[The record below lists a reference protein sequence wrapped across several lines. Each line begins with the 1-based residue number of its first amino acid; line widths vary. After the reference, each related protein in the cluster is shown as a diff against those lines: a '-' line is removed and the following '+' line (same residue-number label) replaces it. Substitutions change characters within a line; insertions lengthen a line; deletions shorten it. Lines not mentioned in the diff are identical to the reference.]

1 MQARGNSPTASDRR
15 CIPANRLRQGIAA
28 VLLCLVGSGGVSAQ
42 EPLALR
48 EMGMFFVGGEVRET
62 AGFEQHVDQA
72 LVHYLVPETEQ
83 PKAPVVMY
91 PGLGLSSYIY
101 LSTPDGREGWA
112 QAFARRGFSA
122 YVYDPVNTGP
132 SGFAVGPFRSADEP
146 APGVNTWSIGQV
158 WRRWGFGDAPG
169 EPYPDARFPIDHMD
183 QFYASWP
190 PRVGGGGGGGGM
202 GGAGGAGMA
211 AGGAGMAADGSGGG
225 MAADGSGAGMA
236 AGGGAAMGAGGMGT
250 GGGGAIAAGGGGMGM
265 GGGGAAGAGGQAG
278 GGGLPPVESN
288 NPNVLALE
296 ALLQRTGPA
305 VLMPHSAGGPVIF
318 NTAQRNPDLVSAI
331 VVLEP
336 TGCPTAAEDVEPI
349 AHIPFLAV
357 YGDYIESRNQT
368 GRLESCRATAAL
380 VREMGGRGDMLELVE
395 EGVRGNSHMLMQDEN
410 SADIAARVMDWLD
423 SLP

>member
-1 MQARGNSPTASDRR
+1 MRTQRASVTRT
-15 CIPANRLRQGIAA
+15 PQTLLAA
-28 VLLCLVGSGGVSAQ
+28 LTCLVVTGSAYTQ
-42 EPLALR
+42 EPLTLR
-48 EMGMFFVGGEVRET
+48 DMGMFYVGGEVRDT
-62 AGFEQHVDQA
+62 AGIEQHVGQA
-72 LVHYLVPETEQ
+72 LVHYLVPETDR
-83 PKAPVVMY
+83 PGPPVVMY

-112 QAFARRGFSA
+112 QAFARRGLSA

-169 EPYPDARFPIDHMD
+169 EPYADARFPTDHMD

-190 PRVGGGGGGGGM
+190 PRVGGGDGGM
-202 GGAGGAGMA
+202 GGAGG
-211 AGGAGMAADGSGGG
+211 GG
-225 MAADGSGAGMA
+225 MAAAANGGGMA
-236 AGGGAAMGAGGMGT
+236 AGGGAAAMGAGGRGA
-250 GGGGAIAAGGGGMGM
+250 GGGGAM
-265 GGGGAAGAGGQAG
+265 GAGGQAG
-278 GGGLPPVESN
+278 GGGVPAAEST

-296 ALLQRTGPA
+296 ALLRRTGPA

-318 NTAQRNPDLVSAI
+318 NTARRNPDLVSAI

-380 VREMGGRGDMLELVE
+380 VREMGGRGEMLELTE
-395 EGVRGNSHMLMQDEN
+395 EGIRGNSHMLMQDDN
-410 SADIAARVMDWLD
+410 SAAIAARVMDWLE
-423 SLP
+423 SLESQ

>member
-1 MQARGNSPTASDRR
+1 MRGMHMRTQRASVTRT
-15 CIPANRLRQGIAA
+15 PQTLLAA
-28 VLLCLVGSGGVSAQ
+28 LICLVVTGSAYTQ
-42 EPLALR
+42 EPLTLR
-48 EMGMFFVGGEVRET
+48 DMGMFYVGGEVRDT
-62 AGFEQHVDQA
+62 AGFEQHVGQA
-72 LVHYLVPETEQ
+72 LVHYLVPETDR
-83 PKAPVVMY
+83 PGPPVVMY

-146 APGVNTWSIGQV
+146 APGVNSWSIGQV

-169 EPYPDARFPIDHMD
+169 EPYPDARFPTDHMD

-190 PRVGGGGGGGGM
+190 PRIGGGGGGM
-202 GGAGGAGMA
+202 GGAGG
-211 AGGAGMAADGSGGG
+211 GG
-225 MAADGSGAGMA
+225 MAAAANGGGMA
-236 AGGGAAMGAGGMGT
+236 AGGGAAAMGAGGRGA
-250 GGGGAIAAGGGGMGM
+250 GGGGAM
-265 GGGGAAGAGGQAG
+265 GAGGQAA

-318 NTAQRNPDLVSAI
+318 NTARRNPDLVSAI

-336 TGCPTAAEDVEPI
+336 TGCPTAAEDVESI

-357 YGDYIESRNQT
+357 YGDYVESRNQT

-380 VREMGGRGDMLELVE
+380 VREMGGRGEMLELTE
-395 EGVRGNSHMLMQDEN
+395 EGIRGNSHMLMQDDN
-410 SADIAARVMDWLD
+410 SADIAARVMAWLERVA
-423 SLP
+423 SQ

>member
-1 MQARGNSPTASDRR
+1 MRSLGFTSIAKARGVLAALTCLTAT
-15 CIPANRLRQGIAA
+15 
-28 VLLCLVGSGGVSAQ
+28 GGAFSQ
-42 EPLALR
+42 EPLVLR
-48 EMGMFFVGGEVRET
+48 DMGMFYVGGEVRDT

-72 LVHYLVPETEQ
+72 LVHYLVPDTDQ
-83 PKAPVVMY
+83 PGAPVVMY

-132 SGFAVGPFRSADEP
+132 SGFAVGPFRRAEQP

-158 WRRWGFGDAPG
+158 WRRWGFGDVPG
-169 EPYPDARFPIDHMD
+169 EPYPDARFPTDHID

-190 PRVGGGGGGGGM
+190 PRVGGGGGM
-202 GGAGGAGMA
+202 GGAGV
-211 AGGAGMAADGSGGG
+211 GG
-225 MAADGSGAGMA
+225 MG
-236 AGGGAAMGAGGMGT
+236 AGGGAAMGAGGMG
-250 GGGGAIAAGGGGMGM
+250 M
-265 GGGGAAGAGGQAG
+265 GGGGATGEVGQAG
-278 GGGLPPVESN
+278 GGGLPPVESD

-318 NTAQRNPDLVSAI
+318 NTARRNPDLVSAI

-336 TGCPTAAEDVEPI
+336 TGCPTFAEDVEPI

-368 GRLESCRATAAL
+368 GRLDACRTTAAL
-380 VREMGGRGDMLELVE
+380 VREMSGRGEMLELTE
-395 EGVRGNSHMLMQDEN
+395 IGIRGNSHLLMQDDN
-410 SADIAARVMDWLD
+410 SADIAARVMDWLE
-423 SLP
+423 SVAAQ

>member
-1 MQARGNSPTASDRR
+1 MRTQRASVTRT
-15 CIPANRLRQGIAA
+15 PQTLLAA
-28 VLLCLVGSGGVSAQ
+28 LTCLVVTGSAYTQ
-42 EPLALR
+42 EPLTLR
-48 EMGMFFVGGEVRET
+48 DMGMFYVGGEVRDT
-62 AGFEQHVDQA
+62 AGFEQHVGQA
-72 LVHYLVPETEQ
+72 LVHYLVPETDR
-83 PKAPVVMY
+83 PGPPVVMY

-146 APGVNTWSIGQV
+146 APGVNTWSIGQI

-169 EPYPDARFPIDHMD
+169 EPYADARFPTDHMD

-190 PRVGGGGGGGGM
+190 PRVGGGGGGM
-202 GGAGGAGMA
+202 GGAGG
-211 AGGAGMAADGSGGG
+211 GG
-225 MAADGSGAGMA
+225 MAAAANGGGMA
-236 AGGGAAMGAGGMGT
+236 AGGGAAMGAGGRGA
-250 GGGGAIAAGGGGMGM
+250 GGGGAM
-265 GGGGAAGAGGQAG
+265 GAGGQAA

-318 NTAQRNPDLVSAI
+318 NTARRNPDLVSAI

-336 TGCPTAAEDVEPI
+336 TGCPTAAGDVESI

-380 VREMGGRGDMLELVE
+380 VREMGGRGEMLELTE
-395 EGVRGNSHMLMQDEN
+395 QGIRGNSHMLMQDDN
-410 SADIAARVMDWLD
+410 SADIAARVMDWLE
-423 SLP
+423 SLESQ

>member
-1 MQARGNSPTASDRR
+1 MRIQKSPVLRTPRTLLLALACLTA
-15 CIPANRLRQGIAA
+15 
-28 VLLCLVGSGGVSAQ
+28 VGSAHTQ
-42 EPLALR
+42 EPLAIR
-48 EMGMFFVGGEVRET
+48 EMGMFYVGGEVRET

-72 LVHYLVPETEQ
+72 LVHYLVPDTAL

-169 EPYPDARFPIDHMD
+169 EPYPDARFPTDHMD

-190 PRVGGGGGGGGM
+190 PRVGGGGGM
-202 GGAGGAGMA
+202 GGAA
-211 AGGAGMAADGSGGG
+211 GGG
-225 MAADGSGAGMA
+225 MAA
-236 AGGGAAMGAGGMGT
+236 AGGGGGMATGGSAAMGGGAMGT
-250 GGGGAIAAGGGGMGM
+250 GGGGAMGGGGMAAGT
-265 GGGGAAGAGGQAG
+265 AGAGAADTSASAQT
-278 GGGLPPVESN
+278 GGGLPPVEPD

-296 ALLQRTGPA
+296 ALLRRTGPA

-318 NTAQRNPDLVSAI
+318 NTARRNPDLVSAI

-336 TGCPTAAEDVEPI
+336 TGCLTAAEDVEPI

-380 VREMGGRGDMLELVE
+380 VREMGSRGDMLELTG
-395 EGVRGNSHMLMQDEN
+395 EGIRGNSHMLMQDDN
-410 SADIAARVMDWLD
+410 SADIASRVMDWLED
-423 SLP
+423 VASQ

>member
-1 MQARGNSPTASDRR
+1 MGKQISSIADTPWT
-15 CIPANRLRQGIAA
+15 RLA
-28 VLLCLVGSGGVSAQ
+28 LLACLTVAGSASAQ
-42 EPLALR
+42 EPLMLR
-48 EMGMFFVGGEVRET
+48 EMGMFYVGGEVRDT
-62 AGFEQHVDQA
+62 AGFEQHVGQA
-72 LVHYLVPETEQ
+72 LVHYLVPESDE
-83 PKAPVVMY
+83 PGMPVVMY

-122 YVYDPVNTGP
+122 WVYDPVNTGP

-169 EPYPDARFPIDHMD
+169 EPYPEARFPTDHVD

-190 PRVGGGGGGGGM
+190 PRVGGGGGGMGGAAGGGM
-202 GGAGGAGMA
+202 GGAAGGGMGGA
-211 AGGAGMAADGSGGG
+211 AGGAM
-225 MAADGSGAGMA
+225 
-236 AGGGAAMGAGGMGT
+236 GAAV
-250 GGGGAIAAGGGGMGM
+250 GGGGMGM
-265 GGGGAAGAGGQAG
+265 GGGGSADADDVAGASGQGGAAGAGGQAG
-278 GGGLPPVESN
+278 GGGLPPVESD

-318 NTAQRNPDLVSAI
+318 NTARRNPELVSAI

-336 TGCPTAAEDVEPI
+336 TGCPTAREAVEPI

-380 VREMGGRGDMLELVE
+380 VREMGGRGDMLELTE
-395 EGVRGNSHMLMQDEN
+395 EGIRGNSHMLMQDDN
-410 SADIAARVMDWLD
+410 SADIAARVMDWLE
-423 SLP
+423 SATAQ

>member
-1 MQARGNSPTASDRR
+1 MRTQRTSFMTMPRTLPAALACLIVAGN
-15 CIPANRLRQGIAA
+15 LF
-28 VLLCLVGSGGVSAQ
+28 AQ
-42 EPLALR
+42 EPLTLR
-48 EMGMFFVGGEVRET
+48 EMGMFYVGGEVRDT

-72 LVHYLVPETEQ
+72 LVHYLVPETEE
-83 PKAPVVMY
+83 PGMPVVMY

-112 QAFARRGFSA
+112 QAFARQGFSA

-146 APGVNTWSIGQV
+146 APGVNTWRIGQV
-158 WRRWGFGDAPG
+158 WRRWGFGNAPG
-169 EPYPDARFPIDHMD
+169 EPYPEARFPTDHID

-190 PRVGGGGGGGGM
+190 PRVGGGGGGM
-202 GGAGGAGMA
+202 
-211 AGGAGMAADGSGGG
+211 
-225 MAADGSGAGMA
+225 
-236 AGGGAAMGAGGMGT
+236 
-250 GGGGAIAAGGGGMGM
+250 
-265 GGGGAAGAGGQAG
+265 GGAAGAGGQAG
-278 GGGLPPVESN
+278 GGGLPPVESD

-318 NTAQRNPDLVSAI
+318 NTARRNPELVSAI

-336 TGCPTAAEDVEPI
+336 TGCPTAREAVEPI

-368 GRLESCRATAAL
+368 GRLAACRATAAL
-380 VREMGGRGDMLELVE
+380 VREMGGRGDMLELTE
-395 EGVRGNSHMLMQDEN
+395 EGIRGNSHMLMQDDN
-410 SADIAARVMDWLD
+410 SAHVAARVMEWLETV
-423 SLP
+423 SPAAE

>member
-1 MQARGNSPTASDRR
+1 MRTQRASVTRT
-15 CIPANRLRQGIAA
+15 PQTLLAA
-28 VLLCLVGSGGVSAQ
+28 LTCLVVTGSAYTQ
-42 EPLALR
+42 EPLTLR
-48 EMGMFFVGGEVRET
+48 DMGMFYVGGEVRDT
-62 AGFEQHVDQA
+62 AGFEQHVGQA
-72 LVHYLVPETEQ
+72 LVHYLVPETDR
-83 PKAPVVMY
+83 PGSPVVMY

-146 APGVNTWSIGQV
+146 TPGVNTWSIGQV

-169 EPYPDARFPIDHMD
+169 EPYADARFPTDHMD

-190 PRVGGGGGGGGM
+190 PRVGGGGGGM
-202 GGAGGAGMA
+202 GGAGG
-211 AGGAGMAADGSGGG
+211 GG
-225 MAADGSGAGMA
+225 MAAAANGGGMA
-236 AGGGAAMGAGGMGT
+236 AGGGAAMGAGGRGA
-250 GGGGAIAAGGGGMGM
+250 GGGGAM
-265 GGGGAAGAGGQAG
+265 GAGGQAA

-318 NTAQRNPDLVSAI
+318 NTARRNPDLVSAI

-336 TGCPTAAEDVEPI
+336 TGCPTAAGDVESI

-380 VREMGGRGDMLELVE
+380 VREMGGRGEMLELTE
-395 EGVRGNSHMLMQDEN
+395 QGIRGNSHMLMQDDN
-410 SADIAARVMDWLD
+410 SADIAARVMDWLE
-423 SLP
+423 SLESQ

>member
-1 MQARGNSPTASDRR
+1 MRTQRASVTRT
-15 CIPANRLRQGIAA
+15 PQTLLAA
-28 VLLCLVGSGGVSAQ
+28 LTCLVVTGSAYTQ
-42 EPLALR
+42 EPLTLQD
-48 EMGMFFVGGEVRET
+48 MGLFYVGGEVRDT
-62 AGFEQHVDQA
+62 AGFEQHVGQA
-72 LVHYLVPETEQ
+72 LVHYLVPETDR
-83 PKAPVVMY
+83 PGPPVVMY

-112 QAFARRGFSA
+112 QAFARRGLSA

-169 EPYPDARFPIDHMD
+169 EPYADARFPTDHMD

-190 PRVGGGGGGGGM
+190 PRVGGGDGGR
-202 GGAGGAGMA
+202 GGAA
-211 AGGAGMAADGSGGG
+211 GGG
-225 MAADGSGAGMA
+225 MAAAANGGGMA
-236 AGGGAAMGAGGMGT
+236 AGGGAAAMGAGGRGA
-250 GGGGAIAAGGGGMGM
+250 GGGGAM
-265 GGGGAAGAGGQAG
+265 GAGGQAG
-278 GGGLPPVESN
+278 GGGVPAAEST

-296 ALLQRTGPA
+296 ALLRRTGPA

-318 NTAQRNPDLVSAI
+318 NTARRNPDLVSAI

-380 VREMGGRGDMLELVE
+380 VREMGGRGEMLELTE
-395 EGVRGNSHMLMQDEN
+395 EGIRGNSHMLMQDDN
-410 SADIAARVMDWLD
+410 SAAIAARVMDWLE
-423 SLP
+423 SLESQ

>member
-1 MQARGNSPTASDRR
+1 MGHVARLLVGPFSHAT
-15 CIPANRLRQGIAA
+15 
-28 VLLCLVGSGGVSAQ
+28 VVLCLAGSASVSAQ
-42 EPLALR
+42 EPLTLG

-146 APGVNTWSIGQV
+146 APGVNTWNIGQV
-158 WRRWGFGDAPG
+158 WRRWGFGDSPG
-169 EPYPDARFPIDHMD
+169 EPYPEARFPTDHMD

-190 PRVGGGGGGGGM
+190 PRVGGGGGGM
-202 GGAGGAGMA
+202 GGAA
-211 AGGAGMAADGSGGG
+211 GGG
-225 MAADGSGAGMA
+225 MAAA
-236 AGGGAAMGAGGMGT
+236 ADGGAAMGA
-250 GGGGAIAAGGGGMGM
+250 GGMGM

-278 GGGLPPVESN
+278 GGGLPPVESD

-318 NTAQRNPDLVSAI
+318 NTARRNPDLVSAI

-380 VREMGGRGDMLELVE
+380 VREMGGRGEMLELTE
-395 EGVRGNSHMLMQDEN
+395 LGIRGNSHMLMQDDN
-410 SADIAARVMDWLD
+410 SADIAARVMDWLE
-423 SLP
+423 SVAAQ

>member
-1 MQARGNSPTASDRR
+1 MRTQRASVTRT
-15 CIPANRLRQGIAA
+15 PQTLLAA
-28 VLLCLVGSGGVSAQ
+28 LTCLVVTGSAYTQ
-42 EPLALR
+42 EPLTLR
-48 EMGMFFVGGEVRET
+48 DMGMFYVGGEVRDT
-62 AGFEQHVDQA
+62 AGFEQHVGQA
-72 LVHYLVPETEQ
+72 LVHYLVPETDR
-83 PKAPVVMY
+83 PGSPVVMY

-101 LSTPDGREGWA
+101 LSTPDGREGWG

-169 EPYPDARFPIDHMD
+169 EPYADARFPTDHMD

-190 PRVGGGGGGGGM
+190 PRVGGGGGGM
-202 GGAGGAGMA
+202 GGAGG
-211 AGGAGMAADGSGGG
+211 GG
-225 MAADGSGAGMA
+225 MAAAANGGGMA
-236 AGGGAAMGAGGMGT
+236 AGGGAAMGAGGRGA
-250 GGGGAIAAGGGGMGM
+250 GGGGAM
-265 GGGGAAGAGGQAG
+265 GAGGQAG
-278 GGGLPPVESN
+278 GGGVPAAEST

-296 ALLQRTGPA
+296 ALLRRTGPA

-318 NTAQRNPDLVSAI
+318 NTARRNPDLVSAI

-336 TGCPTAAEDVEPI
+336 TGCPTAAEDVESI

-380 VREMGGRGDMLELVE
+380 VREMGGRGEMLELTE
-395 EGVRGNSHMLMQDEN
+395 QGIRGNSHMLMQDDN
-410 SADIAARVMDWLD
+410 SAAIAARVMDWLE
-423 SLP
+423 SLESQ

>member
-1 MQARGNSPTASDRR
+1 MRTQRTSVMTTPRTV
-15 CIPANRLRQGIAA
+15 LAA
-28 VLLCLVGSGGVSAQ
+28 LSCLAVAGSAYAQ
-42 EPLALR
+42 EPLELR
-48 EMGMFFVGGEVRET
+48 EMGMFYVGGEVRDT

-72 LVHYLVPETEQ
+72 LVHYLVPETDR
-83 PKAPVVMY
+83 PGAPVVMY

-158 WRRWGFGDAPG
+158 WRRWGFGDAPE
-169 EPYPDARFPIDHMD
+169 EPYPDARFPTDHMD

-190 PRVGGGGGGGGM
+190 PRVGGGGGGMGGAAGGGM
-202 GGAGGAGMA
+202 GA
-211 AGGAGMAADGSGGG
+211 AADGGG
-225 MAADGSGAGMA
+225 MAAR
-236 AGGGAAMGAGGMGT
+236 GGAAMGAGGMGA
-250 GGGGAIAAGGGGMGM
+250 GSGGAL
-265 GGGGAAGAGGQAG
+265 GAGGQAA

-296 ALLQRTGPA
+296 ALLKRTGPA

-318 NTAQRNPDLVSAI
+318 NTARRNPDLVTAI

-368 GRLESCRATAAL
+368 GRLEACRATAAL
-380 VREMGGRGDMLELVE
+380 VREMGGRGEMLELTE
-395 EGVRGNSHMLMQDEN
+395 EGVRGNSHMLMQDDN

-423 SLP
+423 SLPSG

>member
-1 MQARGNSPTASDRR
+1 MRTQTTSVTKTPQA
-15 CIPANRLRQGIAA
+15 
-28 VLLCLVGSGGVSAQ
+28 LLATLACLTVSGSACAQ
-42 EPLALR
+42 EPLTLR
-48 EMGMFFVGGEVRET
+48 DMGMFYVGGEVRNT

-72 LVHYLVPETEQ
+72 LVHYLVPETDQ

-91 PGLGLSSYIY
+91 PGLGLSAYIY
-101 LSTPDGREGWA
+101 LHTPDGREGWA

-132 SGFAVGPFRSADEP
+132 SGFAVGPFRSATEP

-158 WRRWGFGDAPG
+158 WRRWGFGDTPG
-169 EPYPDARFPIDHMD
+169 EPYPDARFPTDHMD

-190 PRVGGGGGGGGM
+190 PRVGGGGGMGGAAGGGM
-202 GGAGGAGMA
+202 GAT
-211 AGGAGMAADGSGGG
+211 ADGG
-225 MAADGSGAGMA
+225 GMA
-236 AGGGAAMGAGGMGT
+236 AGGGAAMGA
-250 GGGGAIAAGGGGMGM
+250 GGMGM
-265 GGGGAAGAGGQAG
+265 GGGGAAGAGGQAA
-278 GGGLPPVESN
+278 GGGLPPIESN

-318 NTAQRNPDLVSAI
+318 NIARRNPDLVSAI

-395 EGVRGNSHMLMQDEN
+395 EGIRGNSHMLMQDDN

-423 SLP
+423 SLPSG

>member
-1 MQARGNSPTASDRR
+1 MTEVPGATMRGLHMRTQRTSVMTTPRT
-15 CIPANRLRQGIAA
+15 LLAA
-28 VLLCLVGSGGVSAQ
+28 LSCLAVAGSVCAQ

-48 EMGMFFVGGEVRET
+48 EMGMFYVGGEVRDT

-72 LVHYLVPETEQ
+72 LVHYLVPDTDQ
-83 PKAPVVMY
+83 PGAPVLMY

-146 APGVNTWSIGQV
+146 VPGVNTWNIGQV

-169 EPYPDARFPIDHMD
+169 EPYPEARFPTDHMD

-190 PRVGGGGGGGGM
+190 PRVGGGGGGM
-202 GGAGGAGMA
+202 GGAA
-211 AGGAGMAADGSGGG
+211 GGG
-225 MAADGSGAGMA
+225 MAAAG
-236 AGGGAAMGAGGMGT
+236 GGGAAMGA
-250 GGGGAIAAGGGGMGM
+250 GGMGM

-318 NTAQRNPDLVSAI
+318 NTARRNPDLVSAI

-380 VREMGGRGDMLELVE
+380 VREMGGRGDMLELTG
-395 EGVRGNSHMLMQDEN
+395 EGIRGNSHMFMQDDN
-410 SADIAARVMDWLD
+410 SADIASRVMDWLEGVA
-423 SLP
+423 SQ

>member
-1 MQARGNSPTASDRR
+1 MGNVARLLVGPFTPTTGPRGRATQT
-15 CIPANRLRQGIAA
+15 IRLQQGIAA
-28 VLLCLVGSGGVSAQ
+28 ALLCLAGSGSVSAQ
-42 EPLALR
+42 EPLTLR

-72 LVHYLVPETEQ
+72 LVHYLVPETQQ

-112 QAFARRGFSA
+112 QAFARRGYSA

-146 APGVNTWSIGQV
+146 APGVNTWNIGQV

-169 EPYPDARFPIDHMD
+169 EPYPDARFPTDHMD

-190 PRVGGGGGGGGM
+190 PRVGGGGGGGGGGM
-202 GGAGGAGMA
+202 GGAA
-211 AGGAGMAADGSGGG
+211 GGG
-225 MAADGSGAGMA
+225 MAAAADGGGMA
-236 AGGGAAMGAGGMGT
+236 ARGGAAMGAGGMGT
-250 GGGGAIAAGGGGMGM
+250 GGGAMA
-265 GGGGAAGAGGQAG
+265 AGGQAA

-296 ALLQRTGPA
+296 ALLQRTGP
-305 VLMPHSAGGPVIF
+305 VILMPHSAGGPVIF
-318 NTAQRNPDLVSAI
+318 NTARRNPDLVSAI

-336 TGCPTAAEDVEPI
+336 TGCPTAAEEVEPI

-357 YGDYIESRNQT
+357 YGDYIDSRNQT

-380 VREMGGRGDMLELVE
+380 VREMGGRGEMLELTE
-395 EGVRGNSHMLMQDEN
+395 EGVRGNSHMLMQDDN
-410 SADIAARVMDWLD
+410 SADIAARVMDWLEG
-423 SLP
+423 SAAQ

>member
-1 MQARGNSPTASDRR
+1 MRTQRASVTRT
-15 CIPANRLRQGIAA
+15 PQTLLAA
-28 VLLCLVGSGGVSAQ
+28 LTCLVVTGSACTQ
-42 EPLALR
+42 EPLTLR
-48 EMGMFFVGGEVRET
+48 DMGMFHVGGEVRDT
-62 AGFEQHVDQA
+62 AGFEQHVGQA
-72 LVHYLVPETEQ
+72 LVHYLVPETDR
-83 PKAPVVMY
+83 PGPPVVMY

-169 EPYPDARFPIDHMD
+169 EPYADARFPTDHMD

-190 PRVGGGGGGGGM
+190 PRVGGGDGGM
-202 GGAGGAGMA
+202 GGAGG
-211 AGGAGMAADGSGGG
+211 GG
-225 MAADGSGAGMA
+225 MAAAANGGGMG
-236 AGGGAAMGAGGMGT
+236 AGGGAAAMGAGGRGA
-250 GGGGAIAAGGGGMGM
+250 GGGGAM
-265 GGGGAAGAGGQAG
+265 GAGGQAG
-278 GGGLPPVESN
+278 GGGVPAAEST

-296 ALLQRTGPA
+296 ALLRRTGPA

-318 NTAQRNPDLVSAI
+318 NTARRNPDLVSAI

-380 VREMGGRGDMLELVE
+380 VREMGGRGEMLELTE
-395 EGVRGNSHMLMQDEN
+395 EGIRGNSHMLMQDDN
-410 SADIAARVMDWLD
+410 SAAIAARVMDWLE
-423 SLP
+423 SLESQ

>member
-1 MQARGNSPTASDRR
+1 MGKQKSS
-15 CIPANRLRQGIAA
+15 IADTPWTTLS
-28 VLLCLVGSGGVSAQ
+28 LLACLMVAGSASAQ
-42 EPLALR
+42 EPLMVR
-48 EMGMFFVGGEVRET
+48 EMGMFYVGGEVRDT
-62 AGFEQHVDQA
+62 AGFEQHVGQA
-72 LVHYLVPETEQ
+72 LVHYLVPETDE
-83 PKAPVVMY
+83 PGMPVVMY

-122 YVYDPVNTGP
+122 WVYDPVNTGP

-169 EPYPDARFPIDHMD
+169 EPYPEARFPTDHVD

-190 PRVGGGGGGGGM
+190 PRVGGGGGGM
-202 GGAGGAGMA
+202 GG
-211 AGGAGMAADGSGGG
+211 
-225 MAADGSGAGMA
+225 A
-236 AGGGAAMGAGGMGT
+236 AGGGMGAP
-250 GGGGAIAAGGGGMGM
+250 AAGGGMGM
-265 GGGGAAGAGGQAG
+265 GSGRAAGAGDAAGASDTGGEVGAGGAAGAGRQAG
-278 GGGLPPVESN
+278 GGGLPPVESD

-318 NTAQRNPDLVSAI
+318 NTARRNPELVSAI

-336 TGCPTAAEDVEPI
+336 TGCPTAREAVEPI

-380 VREMGGRGDMLELVE
+380 VREMGGRGDMLELTE
-395 EGVRGNSHMLMQDEN
+395 EGIRGNSHMLMQDDN
-410 SADIAARVMDWLD
+410 SAGIAARVMDWLE
-423 SLP
+423 SVTAQ

>member
-1 MQARGNSPTASDRR
+1 MTEILGAAMRGLHMRTQRTSVMTTTQTFLATL
-15 CIPANRLRQGIAA
+15 A
-28 VLLCLVGSGGVSAQ
+28 CLTVPGSACAQ
-42 EPLALR
+42 EPLTLR
-48 EMGMFFVGGEVRET
+48 EIGMFYVGGEVRNT

-72 LVHYLVPETEQ
+72 LVHYLVPETDQ
-83 PKAPVVMY
+83 PNAPVVMY

-112 QAFARRGFSA
+112 QAFARRGYSA

-158 WRRWGFGDAPG
+158 WRRWGFGDAPD
-169 EPYPDARFPIDHMD
+169 EPYPDARFPTDHMD

-190 PRVGGGGGGGGM
+190 PRVGGGGGGMGGEAGGGM
-202 GGAGGAGMA
+202 GA
-211 AGGAGMAADGSGGG
+211 AAAGGG
-225 MAADGSGAGMA
+225 MAAP
-236 AGGGAAMGAGGMGT
+236 GGAAL
-250 GGGGAIAAGGGGMGM
+250 GGGGMGA
-265 GGGGAAGAGGQAG
+265 GGGGALGAGGQAA

-296 ALLQRTGPA
+296 ALLKRTGPA

-318 NTAQRNPDLVSAI
+318 NTARRNPDLVTAI

-380 VREMGGRGDMLELVE
+380 VREMGGRGEMLELTE
-395 EGVRGNSHMLMQDEN
+395 EGVRGNSHMLMQDDN

-423 SLP
+423 SLPSG

>member
-1 MQARGNSPTASDRR
+1 MGTPERLNLRTT
-15 CIPANRLRQGIAA
+15 IPAAVPCRINQAVEFRRRIAGA
-28 VLLCLVGSGGVSAQ
+28 LLCLVLLGSASAQ
-42 EPLALR
+42 ESLTLR

-72 LVHYLVPETEQ
+72 LVHYLVPDPDR

-112 QAFARRGFSA
+112 QQFARRGFSA

-146 APGVNTWSIGQV
+146 APGVATWNIGQV

-169 EPYPDARFPIDHMD
+169 EPYEDGRFPVEHID

-190 PRVGGGGGGGGM
+190 PRVGGAGGGGGM
-202 GGAGGAGMA
+202 R
-211 AGGAGMAADGSGGG
+211 
-225 MAADGSGAGMA
+225 
-236 AGGGAAMGAGGMGT
+236 AGGGAAAAAAT
-250 GGGGAIAAGGGGMGM
+250 GGGGAGGGRAAGAMGA
-265 GGGGAAGAGGQAG
+265 GAGNRGGGAAGAGAEGAG
-278 GGGLPPVESN
+278 GAMGAGATTGGGLPPPQGD

-296 ALLQRTGPA
+296 ALLERIGPA
-305 VLMPHSAGGPVIF
+305 VLMPHSAGGPIIF
-318 NTAQRNPDLVSAI
+318 NTARKRPELVTAI

-336 TGCPTAAEDVEPI
+336 TGCPTAAEAVEPI

-380 VREMGGRGDMLELVE
+380 VREMGGLGEMLELTE
-395 EGVRGNSHMLMQDEN
+395 EGIRGNSHMLMQDDN
-410 SADIAARVMDWLD
+410 SADIASRVMDWLERVA
-423 SLP
+423 SQ

>member
-1 MQARGNSPTASDRR
+1 MTEVPGATMRGLHMRTQRTSVMTTPRTV
-15 CIPANRLRQGIAA
+15 LAA
-28 VLLCLVGSGGVSAQ
+28 LSCLAVAGNAYAQ
-42 EPLALR
+42 EPLTLR
-48 EMGMFFVGGEVRET
+48 EMGMFYVGGEVRDT

-72 LVHYLVPETEQ
+72 LVHYLVPETDQ
-83 PKAPVVMY
+83 PGAPVLMY

-146 APGVNTWSIGQV
+146 VPGVNTWNIGQV

-169 EPYPDARFPIDHMD
+169 EPYPEARFPTDHMD

-190 PRVGGGGGGGGM
+190 PRVGGGGGGM
-202 GGAGGAGMA
+202 GGAA
-211 AGGAGMAADGSGGG
+211 SGG
-225 MAADGSGAGMA
+225 MAAAG
-236 AGGGAAMGAGGMGT
+236 GGGAAMGA
-250 GGGGAIAAGGGGMGM
+250 GGMGM
-265 GGGGAAGAGGQAG
+265 GGGGAAGAGGQAA

-318 NTAQRNPDLVSAI
+318 NTARRNPDLVSAI

-336 TGCPTAAEDVEPI
+336 TGCPTAPEDVEPI

-380 VREMGGRGDMLELVE
+380 VREMGGRGDMLELTG
-395 EGVRGNSHMLMQDEN
+395 EGIRGNSHMLMQDDN
-410 SADIAARVMDWLD
+410 SADIASRVMDWLEGVA
-423 SLP
+423 SQ

>member
-1 MQARGNSPTASDRR
+1 MGTQKSSIAEPPRT
-15 CIPANRLRQGIAA
+15 RLFLLACLMAA
-28 VLLCLVGSGGVSAQ
+28 GSASAQ
-42 EPLALR
+42 ESLMLR
-48 EMGMFFVGGEVRET
+48 EMGMFYVGGEVRDT
-62 AGFEQHVDQA
+62 AGFEQHVGQA
-72 LVHYLVPETEQ
+72 LVHYLVPETGE
-83 PKAPVVMY
+83 PGMPVVMY
-91 PGLGLSSYIY
+91 PGLGLSAYIY

-112 QAFARRGFSA
+112 QAFARQGFSA

-169 EPYPDARFPIDHMD
+169 EPYPEARFPTDHID

-190 PRVGGGGGGGGM
+190 PRVGGGGGMG
-202 GGAGGAGMA
+202 GGAGGAMGGA
-211 AGGAGMAADGSGGG
+211 AGGA
-225 MAADGSGAGMA
+225 
-236 AGGGAAMGAGGMGT
+236 MGA
-250 GGGGAIAAGGGGMGM
+250 AAGGGGMGM
-265 GGGGAAGAGGQAG
+265 AGGGSADAGGAAGAGNRAD
-278 GGGLPPVESN
+278 GGGLPPVESD

-318 NTAQRNPDLVSAI
+318 NTARRNPELVSAI

-336 TGCPTAAEDVEPI
+336 TGCPTAREAVEPI

-380 VREMGGRGDMLELVE
+380 VREMGGRGDMLELTE
-395 EGVRGNSHMLMQDEN
+395 EGIRGNSHMLMQDDN
-410 SADIAARVMDWLD
+410 SADIAARVMDWLE

>member
-1 MQARGNSPTASDRR
+1 MGKQKSSIADTPWT
-15 CIPANRLRQGIAA
+15 RLS
-28 VLLCLVGSGGVSAQ
+28 LLACLMVAGSAFAQ
-42 EPLALR
+42 EPLTLR
-48 EMGMFFVGGEVRET
+48 EMGMLYVGGEVRDT

-72 LVHYLVPETEQ
+72 LVHYLVPETDE
-83 PKAPVVMY
+83 PGMPVVMY

-122 YVYDPVNTGP
+122 WVYDPVNTGP

-169 EPYPDARFPIDHMD
+169 EPYPEARFPTDHVD

-190 PRVGGGGGGGGM
+190 PRVGGGGGGM
-202 GGAGGAGMA
+202 GGA
-211 AGGAGMAADGSGGG
+211 AGGAMGG
-225 MAADGSGAGMA
+225 A
-236 AGGGAAMGAGGMGT
+236 AGGGMGA
-250 GGGGAIAAGGGGMGM
+250 AAGGGGMGM
-265 GGGGAAGAGGQAG
+265 GGGGSADADDVAGASGQAG
-278 GGGLPPVESN
+278 GGGLPPVESD

-318 NTAQRNPDLVSAI
+318 NTARRNPELVSAI

-380 VREMGGRGDMLELVE
+380 VREMGGRGDMLELTG
-395 EGVRGNSHMLMQDEN
+395 EGIRGNSHMLMQDDN
-410 SADIAARVMDWLD
+410 SADIAARVMDWLE
-423 SLP
+423 SVTAQ

>member
-1 MQARGNSPTASDRR
+1 MGKQKSSITDTPWT
-15 CIPANRLRQGIAA
+15 RLS
-28 VLLCLVGSGGVSAQ
+28 LLACLTVAGSASAQ
-42 EPLALR
+42 EPLMLR
-48 EMGMFFVGGEVRET
+48 EMGMFYVGGDVRDT
-62 AGFEQHVDQA
+62 AGFEQHVGQA
-72 LVHYLVPETEQ
+72 LVHYLVPETDE
-83 PKAPVVMY
+83 PGMPVVMY

-112 QAFARRGFSA
+112 QAFARQGFSA

-169 EPYPDARFPIDHMD
+169 EPYPDARFPTGHVD

-190 PRVGGGGGGGGM
+190 PRVGGGGGGM
-202 GGAGGAGMA
+202 GG
-211 AGGAGMAADGSGGG
+211 
-225 MAADGSGAGMA
+225 A
-236 AGGGAAMGAGGMGT
+236 AGGGMGA
-250 GGGGAIAAGGGGMGM
+250 AAGGGGMGM
-265 GGGGAAGAGGQAG
+265 GGGGSADADDVAGASGPGGAAVAGGQAG
-278 GGGLPPVESN
+278 GGGLPPVEPD

-318 NTAQRNPDLVSAI
+318 NTARRNPELVSAI

-380 VREMGGRGDMLELVE
+380 VREMGGRGDMLELTE
-395 EGVRGNSHMLMQDEN
+395 EGIRGNSHMLMQDDN
-410 SADIAARVMDWLD
+410 SADIAARVMDWLE
-423 SLP
+423 SVTAQ

>member
-1 MQARGNSPTASDRR
+1 MGHVVRLLVAPFTPT
-15 CIPANRLRQGIAA
+15 A
-28 VLLCLVGSGGVSAQ
+28 VLLCLAGSGSVSAQ
-42 EPLALR
+42 EPLTLG

-146 APGVNTWSIGQV
+146 APGVNTWNIGQV

-169 EPYPDARFPIDHMD
+169 APYPEARFPTDHMD

-190 PRVGGGGGGGGM
+190 PRVGGGGGG
-202 GGAGGAGMA
+202 MA
-211 AGGAGMAADGSGGG
+211 AGGGG
-225 MAADGSGAGMA
+225 MAAA
-236 AGGGAAMGAGGMGT
+236 ADGGAAMGA
-250 GGGGAIAAGGGGMGM
+250 GGMGM

-318 NTAQRNPDLVSAI
+318 NTARRNPDLVSAI

-368 GRLESCRATAAL
+368 GRLESCRAAAAL
-380 VREMGGRGDMLELVE
+380 VREMGGRGEMLELTE
-395 EGVRGNSHMLMQDEN
+395 LGIRGNSHMLMQDDN
-410 SADIAARVMDWLD
+410 SADIAARVMDWLE
-423 SLP
+423 SVAAQ

>member
-1 MQARGNSPTASDRR
+1 MRTQRTSVTTTPRTILAALTCLTA
-15 CIPANRLRQGIAA
+15 A
-28 VLLCLVGSGGVSAQ
+28 GSAYAQ
-42 EPLALR
+42 EPLTLR
-48 EMGMFFVGGEVRET
+48 DMGLFYVGGEVRNT

-72 LVHYLVPETEQ
+72 LVHFLVPDTEQ
-83 PKAPVVMY
+83 PKTPVVMY

-132 SGFAVGPFRSADEP
+132 SGFAVGPFRSADVP
-146 APGVNTWSIGQV
+146 APGVNTWNIGQV

-169 EPYPDARFPIDHMD
+169 EPYPEARFPTDHMD

-190 PRVGGGGGGGGM
+190 PRVGGGGGGMGGAAGGGM
-202 GGAGGAGMA
+202 GGAA
-211 AGGAGMAADGSGGG
+211 GGG
-225 MAADGSGAGMA
+225 MGAAAD
-236 AGGGAAMGAGGMGT
+236 GGAAMGAGGMG
-250 GGGGAIAAGGGGMGM
+250 M
-265 GGGGAAGAGGQAG
+265 GGGGVAGAGGQAG
-278 GGGLPPVESN
+278 GGGLPPVESD

-296 ALLQRTGPA
+296 QLLQRTGPA

-318 NTAQRNPDLVSAI
+318 NTARRNPDLVSAI

-336 TGCPTAAEDVEPI
+336 TGCPTAAEAVEPI

-380 VREMGGRGDMLELVE
+380 VREMGGRGEMLELTE
-395 EGVRGNSHMLMQDEN
+395 EGIRGNSHMLMQDDN
-410 SADIAARVMDWLD
+410 SADIASRVMDWLE
-423 SLP
+423 SAASQ

>member
-1 MQARGNSPTASDRR
+1 MRTQRTSVMTTT
-15 CIPANRLRQGIAA
+15 QT
-28 VLLCLVGSGGVSAQ
+28 LLATLACLTVPGSACAQ
-42 EPLALR
+42 EPLTLR
-48 EMGMFFVGGEVRET
+48 EIGMFYVGGEVRDT

-72 LVHYLVPETEQ
+72 LVHYLVPETDQ
-83 PKAPVVMY
+83 PNAPVVMY

-112 QAFARRGFSA
+112 QAFARRGYSA

-146 APGVNTWSIGQV
+146 TPGVNTWSIGQV

-169 EPYPDARFPIDHMD
+169 EPYPDARFPTDHVD

-190 PRVGGGGGGGGM
+190 PRVGGGGGGMG
-202 GGAGGAGMA
+202 GGAGGGM
-211 AGGAGMAADGSGGG
+211 GAAADGGG
-225 MAADGSGAGMA
+225 MAAR
-236 AGGGAAMGAGGMGT
+236 GGAAMGAGGMGA
-250 GGGGAIAAGGGGMGM
+250 GGGGAL
-265 GGGGAAGAGGQAG
+265 GAGGQAA

-296 ALLQRTGPA
+296 ALLKRTGPA

-318 NTAQRNPDLVSAI
+318 NTARRNPDLVTAI

-380 VREMGGRGDMLELVE
+380 VREMGGRGEMLELTE
-395 EGVRGNSHMLMQDEN
+395 EGVRGNSHMLMQDDN

-423 SLP
+423 SLPSG